1 MPHSTP
7 NQTSRV
13 RTVFDDW
20 AVRGRAEGME
30 RGHGP
35 VARKAFHHLG
45 LKPDSWYLDVG
56 CGNGYTVRWAA
67 EDAPDGKAFGLD
79 VAPEM
84 IARAEEMSQGV
95 ANAEFHVATFPDHD
109 LPLGRFDAIFSMEVL
124 YYLPSLSEGLEE
136 VARLLTPGGRFVC
149 VVDFYQENSASHS
162 WPEDVGVAMRLLS
175 AAQWRQAFEDAGLKV
190 IEQGRVTLPPEQATE
205 GWKVDVGSLMTVGVS
220 EGESEDESEGS
231 EGSGSGGGRR

>member
-30 RGHGP
+30 RSHGP

-67 EDAPDGKAFGLD
+67 EDAPNGKAFGLD

-84 IARAEEMSQGV
+84 IARAEEMSQGM
-95 ANAEFHVATFPDHD
+95 ANTEFHVATFPDHD

-124 YYLPSLSEGLEE
+124 YYLPSLSGALEE

-149 VVDFYQENSASHS
+149 VVDFYQENPASHS

-205 GWKVDVGSLMTVGVS
+205 GWKVDVGSLMTVGAS
-220 EGESEDESEGS
+220 EGGG
-231 EGSGSGGGRR
+231 GSGSSGGSR

>member
-7 NQTSRV
+7 DQTARV

-30 RGHGP
+30 RSHGP
-35 VARKAFHHLG
+35 VARKAFKRLG
-45 LKPDSWYLDVG
+45 LKPDSWYLDIG

-67 EDAPDGKAFGLD
+67 QDVPEGKAFGID

-84 IARAEEMSQGV
+84 IARAKDLSGGL
-95 ANAEFHVATFPDHD
+95 ANAEFHLATFPQHD

-124 YYLPSLSEGLEE
+124 YYLPSLSAALEE
-136 VARLLTPGGRFVC
+136 VVRLLKPDGRFVS
-149 VVDFYQENSASHS
+149 VVDFYQENAASHS

-175 AAQWRQAFEDAGLKV
+175 AAQWRRAFEDAGLEV
-190 IEQGRVTLPPEQATE
+190 IEQARITLPAEQASE
-205 GWKVDVGSLMTVGVS
+205 SWKVDVGSLMTAGQR
-220 EGESEDESEGS
+220 GRKR
-231 EGSGSGGGRR
+231 GRRGRRGRRGQ